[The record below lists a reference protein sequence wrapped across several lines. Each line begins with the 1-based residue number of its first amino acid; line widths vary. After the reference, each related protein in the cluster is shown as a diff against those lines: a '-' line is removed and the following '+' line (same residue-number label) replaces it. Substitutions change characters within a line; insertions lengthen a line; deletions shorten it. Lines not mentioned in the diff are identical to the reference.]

1 MKKMKELNSN
11 NNAVFSLRYHLIV
24 CVKYR
29 KKAFMNE
36 NICER
41 CKDIIR
47 ETSIKN
53 GVNVLEIECG
63 SDHIHLLIDTKPS
76 TDLTGYINVIKG
88 RSSRLLREEFPE
100 LKEILYGDAFW
111 SPSYYLAT
119 VGNVSL
125 DTLMKYV
132 EDQRVKEEL

>member
-1 MKKMKELNSN
+1 MSKIKELNSN

-29 KKAFMNE
+29 KRAFE
-36 NICER
+36 KEYIAER

-47 ETSIKN
+47 ESSTKN

-76 TDLTGYINVIKG
+76 TDLTSYINVIKG

-119 VGNVSL
+119 TGNVSL

-132 EDQRVKEEL
+132 ENQRSKEEL

>member
-29 KKAFMNE
+29 KKAFANE

-47 ETSIKN
+47 ETSINN

-132 EDQRVKEEL
+132 EDQRAKEEL